1 MPLRRRAL
9 WAFAIIACLALL
21 LAPALWNGF
30 PLLQYDTGG
39 YLAPW
44 FDHRLAVNRPVPYG
58 LLLVAGQ
65 WLDFWPVLVV
75 QSALTI
81 WVLGLMLRAH
91 KLGGRPML
99 LLGLIAALSVF
110 TTLPWLT
117 AILLTDIFAGLA
129 ILALYLLLLRDE
141 GLRKGERAGL
151 MVLTIFGAAT
161 HSGTLVL
168 LIGLTAA
175 AALVR
180 LVALARFPLE
190 RIWRAVAALAFSAIF
205 VLTLNGSV
213 TGTLGWAPGGYALSF
228 GRMLQDGI
236 VHKYLDRHCPDASLK
251 LCPYKNM
258 LPRDPDD
265 FFWGGGI
272 FNKLGRFE
280 GLHEE
285 MRRIALA
292 SLAEYP
298 WLQLR
303 SVVGETAKQLVMV
316 DTGAGV
322 VSWVWDTYFT
332 IKDHVPAAL
341 PAMHAARQQ
350 RGTLSFVAINWLD
363 VPFAYLTM
371 ALLPVLVLLTWRR
384 RGWSDIGELA
394 ATAGFAIL
402 GNAAVFGL
410 LATAHNRYGAR
421 TVWLAALAVF
431 LALARWGNERMSAK
445 RPSRAPRLGR
455 RRKLK

>member
-1 MPLRRRAL
+1 
-9 WAFAIIACLALL
+9 
-21 LAPALWNGF
+21 
-30 PLLQYDTGG
+30 
-39 YLAPW
+39 
-44 FDHRLAVNRPVPYG
+44 
-58 LLLVAGQ
+58 
-65 WLDFWPVLVV
+65 
-75 QSALTI
+75 
-81 WVLGLMLRAH
+81 
-91 KLGGRPML
+91 
-99 LLGLIAALSVF
+99 
-110 TTLPWLT
+110 
-117 AILLTDIFAGLA
+117 
-129 ILALYLLLLRDE
+129 
-141 GLRKGERAGL
+141 
-151 MVLTIFGAAT
+151 
-161 HSGTLVL
+161 
-168 LIGLTAA
+168 
-175 AALVR
+175 
-180 LVALARFPLE
+180 
-190 RIWRAVAALAFSAIF
+190 
-205 VLTLNGSV
+205 
-213 TGTLGWAPGGYALSF
+213 
-228 GRMLQDGI
+228 
-236 VHKYLDRHCPDASLK
+236 
-251 LCPYKNM
+251 
-258 LPRDPDD
+258 
-265 FFWGGGI
+265 
-272 FNKLGRFE
+272 
-280 GLHEE
+280 

>member
-1 MPLRRRAL
+1 MPFRRRAL
-9 WAFAIIACLALL
+9 WALVIFVCLALL
-21 LAPALWNGF
+21 IAPALWNGF

-39 YLAPW
+39 YLSPW
-44 FDHRLAVNRPVPYG
+44 YDHRLEVNRPVSYG
-58 LLLVAGQ
+58 LLLVAGH
-65 WLDFWPVLVV
+65 WFNFWPVLVV

-81 WVLGLMLRAH
+81 WVLALLLRAH
-91 KLGGRPML
+91 GLGHRPVL
-99 LLGLIAALSVF
+99 LLGLIGALSVF

-129 ILALYLLLLRDE
+129 VLALYLLVLHDGALR
-141 GLRKGERAGL
+141 RGERAGL
-151 MVLTIFGAAT
+151 MVLTIYGAAT

-168 LIGLTAA
+168 LMGLTIAA
-175 AALVR
+175 AIVR
-180 LVALARFPLE
+180 LVARARIPLE

-205 VLTLNGSV
+205 VLLLNGAV
-213 TGTLGWAPGGYALSF
+213 TGQLAWAPGGYALSF

-236 VHKYLDRHCPDASLK
+236 VHKYLDEHCPDPSLK
-251 LCPYKNM
+251 LCAYKNV

-265 FFWGGGI
+265 FFWGGGL

-280 GLHEE
+280 GMHEE
-285 MRRIALA
+285 MRRIALE
-292 SLAEYP
+292 SLTEYP

-303 SVVGETAKQLVMV
+303 SVAGETAKQLVMV

-363 VPFAYLTM
+363 VPIAYLTM
-371 ALLPVLVLLTWRR
+371 ALLPFLVLLAWRHPR
-384 RGWSDIGELA
+384 WTDIGELS
-394 ATAGFAIL
+394 ATAGLAIF

-431 LALARWGNERMSAK
+431 LALARRGNERMSAK

-455 RRKLK
+455 RGKLK